1 MTRISKTG
9 KGYEGAFRVASKTIY
24 NGMAYILLIAGR

>member
-1 MTRISKTG
+1 MTRVSKTG

-24 NGMAYILLIAGR
+24 TMEWYIDY

>member
-9 KGYEGAFRVASKTIY
+9 KGYEGAFRVALKTIY
-24 NGMAYILLIAGR
+24 TMEWHIYY